1 MSIRRILR
9 NKKFRRFIRCLSLLT
24 DKRQKGKIKHPL
36 ESCLIIIILSELS
49 GCNYFREFVLFGRK
63 HESKLKKLKL
73 LPNGLPSHD
82 TLERIVHRVDKL
94 ELNKSLVNL
103 LFPSLKN
110 RPIISIDGKCIRA
123 TRDSSV
129 KGSYGGM
136 KDIVTMF
143 MSESKLSLLS
153 YNNSD
158 KGNEINVIPVL
169 LKMFRE
175 SYPNVK
181 PYITID
187 GVAITREILG
197 LLKEYEYDF
206 AIVYKRSKETINELS
221 KLLVDSLGEVKD
233 KAFNSSRIE
242 TRTFNLY
249 SPSGIV
255 GIEQW
260 LSYISYIGKMNSKVE
275 YMITGEITNSEYYYF
290 TSEITIDEFMKIR
303 RHHWAIENSLHWVL
317 DNSFREDRMRIKK
330 DHASEN
336 MNLIRKFVLN
346 VLALTNLN
354 HESVSASRDNL
365 KYDTPQQLLYKIIR
379 SIV

>member
-123 TRDSSV
+123 TRDSSI

-206 AIVYKRSKETINELS
+206 VIVYKRSKETINELS

-290 TSEITIDEFMKIR
+290 TSDITIDEFMKIR

-365 KYDTPQQLLYKIIR
+365 KYNTPQQLLYKIIR

>member
-1 MSIRRILR
+1 MSFT
-9 NKKFRRFIRCLSLLT
+9 KFIIDIAVKNPKIESYNNYLFI
-24 DKRQKGKIKHPL
+24 GPHPDDI
-36 ESCLIIIILSELS
+36 EI
-49 GCNYFREFVLFGRK
+49 GAGATV
-63 HESKLKKLKL
+63 SKLKKLKL

-82 TLERIVHRVDKL
+82 TLARIVHRVDKL

-123 TRDSSV
+123 TRDSSI

-303 RHHWAIENSLHWVL
+303 RHHWAIENSLNWVL
-317 DNSFREDRMRIKK
+317 DNSFREDRMRMKIK
-330 DHASEN
+330 
-336 MNLIRKFVLN
+336 
-346 VLALTNLN
+346 
-354 HESVSASRDNL
+354 
-365 KYDTPQQLLYKIIR
+365 
-379 SIV
+379 

>member
-123 TRDSSV
+123 TRDSSI

-206 AIVYKRSKETINELS
+206 VIVYKRSKETINELS

-317 DNSFREDRMRIKK
+317 DNSFREDRMRMKK
-330 DHASEN
+330 GHASEN
-336 MNLIRKFVLN
+336 MNLLRKFVLN
-346 VLALTNLN
+346 VLTLTNCTT
-354 HESVSASRDNL
+354 ESVSASRDEL

-379 SIV
+379 SVA

>member
-290 TSEITIDEFMKIR
+290 TSDITIDEFMKIR

>member
-123 TRDSSV
+123 TRDSSI

-317 DNSFREDRMRIKK
+317 DNSFREDRMRMKK
-330 DHASEN
+330 GHASEN
-336 MNLIRKFVLN
+336 MNLLRKFVLN

>member
-290 TSEITIDEFMKIR
+290 TSDITIDEFMKIR

-317 DNSFREDRMRIKK
+317 DNSFREDRMRMKK
-330 DHASEN
+330 GHASEN

>member
-123 TRDSSV
+123 TRDSSI

-206 AIVYKRSKETINELS
+206 VIVYKRSKETINELS

-290 TSEITIDEFMKIR
+290 TSDITIDEFMKIR

>member
-123 TRDSSV
+123 TRDSSI

-206 AIVYKRSKETINELS
+206 VIVYKRSKETINELS

-379 SIV
+379 SVA

>member
-123 TRDSSV
+123 TRDSSI

-206 AIVYKRSKETINELS
+206 VIVYKRSKETINELS

-317 DNSFREDRMRIKK
+317 DNSFREDRMRMKK

>member
-123 TRDSSV
+123 TRDSSI

-206 AIVYKRSKETINELS
+206 VIVYKRSKETINELS

-290 TSEITIDEFMKIR
+290 TSDITIDEFMKIR

-317 DNSFREDRMRIKK
+317 DNSFREDRMRMKK
-330 DHASEN
+330 GHASEN

>member
-317 DNSFREDRMRIKK
+317 DNSFREDRMRMKK

-379 SIV
+379 SVA

>member
-123 TRDSSV
+123 TRDSSI

-158 KGNEINVIPVL
+158 KGNEINVIPAL

-206 AIVYKRSKETINELS
+206 VIVYKRSKETINEFS

-290 TSEITIDEFMKIR
+290 TSDITIDEFMKIR

-317 DNSFREDRMRIKK
+317 DNSFREDRMRMKK

>member
-206 AIVYKRSKETINELS
+206 VIVYKRSKETINELS

-290 TSEITIDEFMKIR
+290 TSEITIDEFKKIR

-317 DNSFREDRMRIKK
+317 DNSFREDRMRMKK